1 MSTNKKKYN
10 PSDIK
15 SQVTKIV
22 INPNMVVYIDEWYL
36 EELVDIVVE
45 NPGDKYKELI
55 KKMVLKS
62 KKPETFPQTSLA
74 SHRVVE
80 KNSDKFNEF
89 KTMEE
94 YIKETWFNE
103 EKQSLLKVNN
113 LKKMHVKLAPVGGV
127 PNVPNYLNNISPNYM
142 LSFEKE
148 KSDKFKSATIL
159 INISGYMDWKNY
171 SKIIRTFFKRYDF
184 NNLSIGNISKT
195 TERNID
201 YYRITIVKI
210 RNGININGQGLMFES
225 ADFLRR
231 IMFMIYEID
240 PTPQMWKNYGQTLL
254 NKDIEELKTKE
265 PYFATILLRYLNQS
279 IILVE

>member
-1 MSTNKKKYN
+1 MSSSKKKYN

-36 EELVDIVVE
+36 EELVDIVIE
-45 NPGDKYKELI
+45 NPGEKYKELI
-55 KKMVLKS
+55 KRMVLKS

-94 YIKETWFNE
+94 YIKETWFND

-254 NKDIEELKTKE
+254 NKDIEELKVKE

>member
-1 MSTNKKKYN
+1 MAAKKKSKLSSLK
-10 PSDIK
+10 P
-15 SQVTKIV
+15 QVTRIN
-22 INPNMVVYIDEWYL
+22 INPKMVVYIDEWYL

-45 NPGDKYKELI
+45 YPGDKYKQLI
-55 KKMVLKS
+55 QEMVKKSNKE
-62 KKPETFPQTSLA
+62 ETFPQKSLA

-80 KNSDKFNEF
+80 RSSDKFNEY
-89 KTMEE
+89 KTMED
-94 YIKETWFNE
+94 YIKETWFNDT
-103 EKQSLLKVNN
+103 KASLLKVNS
-113 LKKMHVKLAPVGGV
+113 LKKMHVKHSPVGGI

-159 INISGYMDWKNY
+159 INISGHMDWKSY
-171 SKIIRTFFKRYDF
+171 SKIIRSFFRQYDF

-195 TERNID
+195 TERNVD
-201 YYRITIVKI
+201 YYRISVVKI
-210 RNGININGQGLMFES
+210 RNGVNVNGQGLMFES

-240 PTPQMWKNYGQTLL
+240 PTPQMWTNYGQTLL
-254 NKDIEELKTKE
+254 NKDIEALKVKE
-265 PYFATILLRYLNQS
+265 PYFASILNRYLNPS